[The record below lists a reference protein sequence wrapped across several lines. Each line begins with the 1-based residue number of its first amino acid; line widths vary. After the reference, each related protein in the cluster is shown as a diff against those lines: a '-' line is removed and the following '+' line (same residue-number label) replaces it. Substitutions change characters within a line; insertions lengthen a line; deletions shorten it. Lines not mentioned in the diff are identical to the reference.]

1 MAGML
6 VSSIATS
13 VPRLQKTVVY
23 DPGNL
28 YPWLDCNSYVT
39 ITLKGNYPGTIYYK
53 CRNSGVE
60 TIDGVNPPSGLTGS
74 FVLVGGQAVLS
85 ITGGVVFGFGS
96 YWSVQFRTQ
105 NWIGSAPQGAGL
117 QGNGGKLGPCA

>member
-1 MAGML
+1 MGAILSG
-6 VSSIATS
+6 SIATT

-53 CRNSGVE
+53 CRNCGIE
-60 TIDGVNPPSGLTGS
+60 TIDGVNPPPGLTGS

-85 ITGGVVFGFGS
+85 ITGGILSAFSF
-96 YWSVQFRTQ
+96 WSAQFRTQ

-117 QGNGGKLGPCA
+117 AGVGGKLGPCA